1 MIPGVGVSSAPVAGA
16 LCSARMDP
24 ADLRAFARRDRST
37 VEQEKREHWAR
48 EFREHGGLATLRAG
62 HALYEYARRVRPDL
76 PTERDRAEDL
86 AHHVALK
93 RLLDRASHAIPF
105 R

>member
-1 MIPGVGVSSAPVAGA
+1 MLGG
-16 LCSARMDP
+16 MDP
-24 ADLRAFARRDRST
+24 AHLRAFARRAR
-37 VEQEKREHWAR
+37 VEVEREKRAYWAR
-48 EFREHGGLATLRAG
+48 QHRERTYRATLDASY
-62 HALYEYARRVRPDL
+62 ALYEHVRRIRPDF

-93 RLLDRASHAIPF
+93 RLLDRASRALAV